1 MGVTTGEHYI
11 PFVQHVPTLE
21 SGHTATRWR
30 LMKPRPKSKALL
42 WPAIMLVMLG
52 LVSVTLARLA
62 QPPFDPA
69 VAAMLKHT
77 KTFGV
82 MCPSAE
88 MTNEEHQQ
96 WVSYVAAKGY
106 SAYPAAGAGCVDP

>member
-1 MGVTTGEHYI
+1 MSITTGNAAYV
-11 PFVQHVPTLE
+11 PFVQNVPTLK
-21 SGHTATRWR
+21 S
-30 LMKPRPKSKALL
+30 KQSKALL

-52 LVSVTLARLA
+52 LVSVTLALLA

-69 VAAMLKHT
+69 LAAMLKHT

-82 MCPSAE
+82 MCPTAG

-96 WVSYVAAKGY
+96 WISYVAAKGY
-106 SAYPAAGAGCVDP
+106 PAYPAAGADCVDP